1 MQEMYEKILAQSL
14 ASGKGQQVRAE
25 QATFV
30 WASWAFLSSVVI
42 NYGNALFFPFSGGRR
57 PKEGKLLA
65 NTMGAP
71 EPRVPPPLFFS
82 AWKPPESAVTL
93 SEHQFTPL

>member
-1 MQEMYEKILAQSL
+1 M
-14 ASGKGQQVRAE
+14 
-25 QATFV
+25 
-30 WASWAFLSSVVI
+30 
-42 NYGNALFFPFSGGRR
+42 PFSSLSQGGRR
-57 PKEGKLLA
+57 PKQGKLLA

-93 SEHQFTPL
+93 SEPQFTPLSEEREGPGGQPPNPHSIAHPATEGAGVCWRGRSRLDGRL

>member
-1 MQEMYEKILAQSL
+1 MYEKILAQSL

-42 NYGNALFFPFSGGRR
+42 DYGNALFFPFSGG
-57 PKEGKLLA
+57 KKA
-65 NTMGAP
+65 
-71 EPRVPPPLFFS
+71 
-82 AWKPPESAVTL
+82 
-93 SEHQFTPL
+93 